1 MTGGMGDEGDHESRA
16 YGGRALAMT
25 DVNGQVL
32 DSSRSLGM
40 TGGMGVGGPRESRIR
55 GEGESDHKSRS

>member
-1 MTGGMGDEGDHESRA
+1 MA
-16 YGGRALAMT
+16 

-40 TGGMGVGGPRESRIR
+40 TGVWEVGGPRETFVRE
-55 GEGESDHKSRS
+55 EGESDHKSRS